1 MELDLDCLM
10 NLIET
15 ARVNLNNSA
24 KYKSLTDPC
33 ILEMS
38 QRLDHLINKYYLI
51 TKTCRI
57 PS

>member
-1 MELDLDCLM
+1 MELEQECLLH
-10 NLIET
+10 LIET

-38 QRLDHLINKYYLI
+38 QHLDHLINKYYSI
-51 TKTCRI
+51 MKSCRGA
-57 PS
+57 S

>member
-1 MELDLDCLM
+1 MELDLECLLD
-10 NLIET
+10 LIEA

-38 QRLDHLINKYYLI
+38 QRLDHLINEYYSI
-51 TKTCRI
+51 MKSCRVT
-57 PS
+57 S